1 MAVNEL
7 GCHFLHCFVV
17 RQLSGARRS
26 CAIVHATPDREL
38 VSSCILVWL
47 ATIILWWT
55 GVRGARL
62 VGRLLLIRDRES
74 ALWLKFGFGLFWCS
88 FGVPEVVRLWKL
100 IDL

>member
-1 MAVNEL
+1 MLV
-7 GCHFLHCFVV
+7 G
-17 RQLSGARRS
+17 QLLLLR
-26 CAIVHATPDREL
+26 DREL